1 MVRCERQV
9 DVMNS
14 HQVVFIGLNARKALL
29 IMGVMTLHSFSEG
42 IGIGV
47 SFGGHGGES
56 RGLLI
61 STSLAIHN
69 VPEGLAVSLVLVP
82 KGLAFIHAFIWSIG
96 SRWAICFVVCC

>member
-82 KGLAFIHAFIWSIG
+82 KGLAFIHAFLWSIG
-96 SRWAICFVVCC
+96 SR